1 LSSNNHYTATN
12 EVNGLMLLVIAQD
25 LPDMSVLRLAG
36 RIVQGDGSTALL
48 NAVMSRQRKQPIVLD
63 LAEVDTV
70 DAHGL
75 GLLAF
80 LYKWARDNGIDFKI
94 ANAKAHVRDVLA
106 LTKLDS
112 VLEVCSLNDLE
123 TVEAAREERDPLEV
137 LF

>member
-1 LSSNNHYTATN
+1 MT
-12 EVNGLMLLVIAQD
+12 I
-25 LPDMSVLRLAG
+25 LRLAG

-63 LAEVDTV
+63 LAEVNTV

-75 GLLAF
+75 GLLVF
-80 LYKWARDNGIDFKI
+80 LYKWARKNGIDFKI

-112 VLEVCSLNDLE
+112 VLEVSLL
-123 TVEAAREERDPLEV
+123 VRSHPA
-137 LF
+137 

>member
-1 LSSNNHYTATN
+1 
-12 EVNGLMLLVIAQD
+12 MLLVIAQD
-25 LPDMSVLRLAG
+25 LPDMSILRLAG

-112 VLEVCSLNDLE
+112 VLEVCSLNDWE
-123 TVEAAREERDPLEV
+123 TVEAGLWKRGAVRRSGSIDTTPV
-137 LF
+137 LGKAEMPF